1 MRRVP
6 LRVLITAAMALLA
19 SSAWAE
25 RLPRTVIPHH
35 YRLQLSPELSTDS
48 FDGEEEIDVV
58 VQRVSTVVRLHA
70 AELDITSAGARW
82 EGSPRVPAEV
92 TYEAAE
98 EMAILTFS
106 EPLPIGP
113 LTLDLTFTGTLD
125 DDLRGFYRGESGSGK
140 KFATTQLEATDARR
154 AFPCFDEPEWKA
166 AFDVTLVVDEGLTA
180 FSNGT
185 VIDTTPGPVAGK
197 KTVRFATTPRM
208 STYLVA
214 FVVGDFSCL
223 EGGASGVPIR
233 VCAAPERVH
242 LGHYALDAAEWL
254 LPFFE
259 DYFGVPY
266 PFGKLDNIGVADFD
280 AGAMENVGAVIYRE
294 TGLLVDPEE
303 SSLSQRKRVAAVV
316 AHELAHQWFGDLV
329 TMEWWDDLWLNEG
342 FADFMESRS
351 LGEWQPTW
359 NPILANA
366 GAAGWPLSSD
376 TLRDPRAI
384 RAKAETPEEI
394 NALFDGI
401 AYGKTSAVLRMLE
414 SYVGPEAMQRGI
426 HDYLVRHAYGNAA
439 ASDFFDA
446 LTGAA
451 ERPVGAVMES
461 FVHQAGV
468 PRVNATS
475 RCEGTETLLDLS
487 QDRFFVDSKL
497 LGSDPKRRWSIPVCY
512 AEGECVML
520 TEAAQQFYIAGCRA
534 PLFINHDGRGYFVTE
549 YSAEQIDLFRQELWT
564 TLSPADRL
572 ILLRDEWMLVRA
584 GVRPIGV
591 YLDLISAFSSETE
604 PQVFDQFLGRFSTLE
619 ERLLREED
627 RDRFQHWLR
636 AFLTPIME
644 RVGWEA
650 KEGESELTAGLRQD
664 LMDVL
669 GTVAADPQVLAPAR
683 AIVESY
689 LAGRRV
695 DSNRL
700 SGALDLA
707 AIHGDA
713 TLYERYLQKLE
724 EVGTP
729 QEYTMILATLG
740 SFRDEV
746 LVRRTLER
754 ALSDK
759 VKSQDLRTALRRI
772 ADNPQGKALR
782 WDFLRE
788 RWSDYLAKIPPQS
801 HSLVLPYL
809 GRGICD
815 ATELEEFR
823 AIAADK
829 PFDATE
835 MDETEEVIANCL
847 DFRRRHADDFSSWLR
862 RVEGDL
868 KGQSDS

>member
-1 MRRVP
+1 
-6 LRVLITAAMALLA
+6 MALIGP
-19 SSAWAE
+19 SAEAE
-25 RLPRTVIPHH
+25 RLPRTVIPQH
-35 YRLQLSPELSTDS
+35 YRLQLSPDLAADS
-48 FDGEEEIDVV
+48 FTGDEEIEVG
-58 VQRVSTVVRLHA
+58 VQRSTSVVRLHA
-70 AELDITSAGARW
+70 ADLEISTAGARW
-82 EGSPRVPAEV
+82 ADNARVAAEV
-92 TYEAAE
+92 TYDVAE

-106 EPLPIGP
+106 EPLPVGP
-113 LTLDLTFTGTLD
+113 VTLDLSFSGALN
-125 DDLRGFYRGESGSGK
+125 DDLRGFYRGESGTGK
-140 KFATTQLEATDARR
+140 TFATTQLEATDARR

-166 AFDVTLVVDEGLTA
+166 AFDVTLIVDEGHAA
-180 FSNGT
+180 FSNGA
-185 VIDTTPGPVAGK
+185 VIDNVPGPAAGK
-197 KTVRFATTPRM
+197 KTVRFTTTPRI

-223 EGGASGVPIR
+223 EGEASGVPIR

-242 LGHYALDAAEWL
+242 LGQYALDAAEWL
-254 LPFFE
+254 VPFFE

-266 PFGKLDNIGVADFD
+266 PFDKLDNIGVADFD
-280 AGAMENVGAVIYRE
+280 AGAMENAGAVIYRE

-359 NPILANA
+359 NPTLENA
-366 GAAGWPLSSD
+366 GAAGWPLASD
-376 TLRDPRAI
+376 TLREPRAI

-414 SYVGPEAMQRGI
+414 SYVGPAAMQQGI
-426 HDYLVRHAYGNAA
+426 HHYLTRHAYDNAT

-446 LTGAA
+446 LAGAA
-451 ERPVGAVMES
+451 DRPVGAVMES

-468 PRVNATS
+468 PRVKATS
-475 RCEGTETLLDLS
+475 RCEGTETVLDLS
-487 QDRFFVDSKL
+487 QDRFFVNSEL
-497 LGSDPKRRWSIPVCY
+497 LGSDPERRWTIPVCY
-512 AEGECVML
+512 DEGECVLL
-520 TEAAQQFYIAGCRA
+520 TEVAQQFHIAGCRKT
-534 PLFINHDGRGYFVTE
+534 LFVNHDGQGYFVTE
-549 YSAEQIDLFRQELWT
+549 YPVEQIDLLRDKLWT
-564 TLSPADRL
+564 DLSPADRL

-591 YLDLISAFSSETE
+591 YLDLISAFAAETE

-627 RDRFQHWLR
+627 RDRFQKWLR
-636 AFLTPIME
+636 AFLIPILD

-650 KEGESELTAGLRQD
+650 KEGESELTVGLRQD

-669 GTVAADPQVLAPAR
+669 GTVASDPQVLAPAR
-683 AIVESY
+683 GIVEAY
-689 LAGRRV
+689 LAGQRV
-695 DSNRL
+695 DPNRL

-713 TLYERYLQKLE
+713 TLYDRYLEKLE
-724 EVGTP
+724 RVETP
-729 QEYTMILATLG
+729 QEYTLVLAALG
-740 SFRDEV
+740 SFRDEA
-746 LVRRTLER
+746 LIRRTLER
-754 ALSDK
+754 ALSDQ
-759 VKSQDLRTALRRI
+759 VKSQDLRTALGRLS
-772 ADNPQGKALR
+772 DNPQAETLR

-801 HSLVLPYL
+801 HSVLLPYA

-815 ATELEEFR
+815 GKQLEEFR
-823 AIAADK
+823 AFAADK
-829 PFDATE
+829 PFNASK
-835 MDETEEVIANCL
+835 MAETEEVIANCL
-847 DFRRRHADDFSSWLR
+847 AFRRRHADDFSSWLHR
-862 RVEGDL
+862 MDP
-868 KGQSDS
+868 